1 MAESE
6 LNQNAVT
13 MRRRVSGE
21 MAVEPSAR
29 EIDSDPIVRSCRTSA
44 ESGSQC

>member
-6 LNQNAVT
+6 LYQTGAA
-13 MRRRVSGE
+13 MRRRIFDDA
-21 MAVEPSAR
+21 AVEPSAR
-29 EIDSDPIVRSCRTSA
+29 EIDTDPIIRSPRTSA